1 MQDLFTRH
9 SIHSGL
15 ARTKSIGLSIRT
27 IFSSRRSS
35 VSLLAVFLV
44 LSLLLSP
51 ATGFAQADT
60 SSLSGT
66 ITDPS
71 GAVLPN
77 AKVTAHNE
85 ATGQDRSVTT
95 SASGSYTIPNLV
107 TGNYTIRVEAQG
119 FSSAVQQGTHID
131 PNIGSRYDV
140 SLKAGETSTNITVQ
154 ADTNTRQT

>member
-1 MQDLFTRH
+1 MQELFTRH

-15 ARTKSIGLSIRT
+15 TQAKSIALSIRT
-27 IFSSRRSS
+27 TFLSRCSS
-35 VSLLAVFLV
+35 VSLLAASLV

-51 ATGFAQADT
+51 VMGLAQADS

-66 ITDPS
+66 ITDSS

-107 TGNYTIRVEAQG
+107 TGNYSIRVEAQG
-119 FSSAVQQGTHID
+119 FSSAVQQGTHIEHH
-131 PNIGSRYDV
+131 GASRCQYAPD
-140 SLKAGETSTNITVQ
+140 
-154 ADTNTRQT
+154 